1 MDTTEAAPTSPKPAS
16 DAGSHKPGKLS
27 SLKAKIKKLLASQ
40 KEMIKDNQNYR

>member
-1 MDTTEAAPTSPKPAS
+1 VSTVAIFGPVILRLADF
-16 DAGSHKPGKLS
+16 DGVPGKFS